1 MRAAMDSHTS
11 CQVDVIAAEDPT
23 SSLGLLSLPFDAL
36 LQSKSPTCLGAS
48 MNLPNED
55 SPKQCCSSGYPGFD
69 VTMLPESKGY
79 TDNLQTL
86 LTPRRGRSPIK
97 YTRPVNKPKRRR
109 TLKFE
114 LVMPEARTQKEEA
127 DVAPEPQRVEI
138 DLDNLRFTNEEAVRM
153 AAKKKGWAPFTN
165 RVTGENG
172 FYIPE
177 VTDTVVYASWERG
190 LQMLPRADAWLAE
203 SGKDVPASLTTR
215 LQDQDANP
223 NAEAEQIEEQRR
235 LAKEELHK
243 LEQEKLLMEEERRK
257 IEDDRQAAEQDRIR
271 AEEALRKA
279 EEDEEALRKKEEREE
294 EAAEQE
300 RIRVEEERRKKE
312 EREQLDKDRREF
324 AAEMKKS
331 REEEEAR
338 KAAEA
343 RLAADKAKQEAADA
357 DSEVEQERLRQ
368 KEEAQKRDLMR
379 AEAEAA
385 EKARKRELE
394 KQRFLRKDH
403 GKQAFGYLAHEGA
416 LDRQVWGRPDD
427 NLKRLGLCDPNH
439 VASGGVPHAP
449 GSGPNPKKHV
459 EALEQAV
466 RANLD
471 RARREQLLQEEAA
484 LGSCWMNSE

>member
-11 CQVDVIAAEDPT
+11 CKVDMIAAEDVT
-23 SSLGLLSLPFDAL
+23 SSLGLLSLPFESL

-48 MNLPNED
+48 INLPNED
-55 SPKQCCSSGYPGFD
+55 CQKLSCSGGYPGFD
-69 VTMLPESKGY
+69 VTMLPDSKGY
-79 TDNLQTL
+79 TDKVQTL

-97 YTRPVNKPKRRR
+97 YTRAVNKPKRRR

-114 LVMPEARTQKEEA
+114 LIMPEARLQKEEA
-127 DVAPEPQRVEI
+127 DEEADAANEPQRVEI
-138 DLDNLRFTNEEAVRM
+138 TLDNLRFTNEEAVRM
-153 AAKKKGWAPFTN
+153 AAKEKGWAPFTN

-203 SGKDVPASLTTR
+203 SGKDVPTALTTR
-215 LQDQDANP
+215 LQDQ
-223 NAEAEQIEEQRR
+223 EAQQIEQQRR

-243 LEQEKLLMEEERRK
+243 LEQERLLLEEERRK
-257 IEDDRQAAEQDRIR
+257 IEHGRQAAEQDRIC

-279 EEDEEALRKKEEREE
+279 EEEEALRKKTTQD
-294 EAAEQE
+294 ADQE
-300 RIRVEEERRKKE
+300 RIRVEGERRKKE

-338 KAAEA
+338 IAAEA
-343 RLAADKAKQEAADA
+343 GLAADKQAAADA
-357 DSEVEQERLRQ
+357 DSEVELERLRQ
-368 KEEAQKRDLMR
+368 QEEAQKRDLMR
-379 AEAEAA
+379 AEDEAA

-484 LGSCWMNSE
+484 RGSCWMKFE